1 MIRDFRNPLADSA
14 FEGMMANPASIPFAF
29 TYAGKKYE
37 GFGSED
43 MALRRKTDE
52 SDGGKRTITLDYA
65 LRDGFK
71 ASLKACHYYTHGA
84 TEFSVW
90 FENDTLSDSGIIEDA
105 YVFMR
110 FTGENMRVTGILG
123 DHENFYKPY
132 DRALKEESVHFSS
145 DSGRATHVYF
155 PYFNLK
161 WARGGSLLAIGWAG
175 TWRADFEKSESG
187 CIYRAGSVNRMHTFL
202 KPGEKIR
209 TALFVFIPYEEKWEG
224 YDVNLWR
231 DWFVKWNLPKGD
243 SNGNAIKP
251 FSTCCLASDTGLP
264 NSDGSISERHDTW
277 KRSLDKMIC
286 EDVKVDFR
294 WFDAGWYIAPDK
306 KSPVPFSKDRDW
318 WHTVGTW
325 VLDESKWPGDTFFES
340 VDYGHKHGIKTLMWF
355 EPERVTDP
363 DNMVKN
369 FGYKREWAID
379 MGTGVITNNI
389 GDEECLEYT
398 ISRISKVLR
407 ENKIDMYR
415 EDNNSDPAALWKHL
429 DEKEGENRRGITECK
444 FILNHYRMWDEFIK
458 TTLSIG
464 GCGFVD
470 SCASGGGRNDLE
482 SMRRGIPLLR
492 SDYDR
497 TSTALRLSMT
507 SSFNKWIPFSGAN
520 TKEKLEQLALTGI
533 SDKYVW
539 RASYLCALNVDSQ
552 FVQDPDQDFDILR
565 FGLNEWKKINPYLL
579 KEFYTLTPWHSGEE
593 KDGMTAYC
601 YFDPEKEKGVLLAF
615 RQEACDENTL
625 CVSLPFADGKWT
637 LTDEDTGE
645 RMEITDK
652 NARLFLPE
660 KRMARFL
667 WVERAKK

>member
-1 MIRDFRNPLADSA
+1 MIRDYKNPMADSA
-14 FEGMMANPASIPFAF
+14 FERMVENPALIPFEF
-29 TYAGKKYE
+29 TYAKKRYH
-37 GFGSED
+37 GFGDAD
-43 MALRRKTDE
+43 MELIQKNNE
-52 SDGGKRTITLDYA
+52 NEGGKRTSSFTYAFSDGLKLSVTL
-65 LRDGFK
+65 
-71 ASLKACHYYTHGA
+71 SHYLTHGA
-84 TEFSVW
+84 TEFTVW
-90 FENDTLSDSGIIEDA
+90 FENSAQNDSAIIEDA
-105 YVFMR
+105 YAKMNFA
-110 FTGENMRVTGILG
+110 GESMRVTGILG

-132 DRALKEESVHFSS
+132 DRALTQENVHFSS
-145 DSGRATHVYF
+145 NSGRATHVYF

-161 WARGGSLLAIGWAG
+161 WEKGGALLAIGWAG
-175 TWRADFEKSESG
+175 TWRADFEKSETG
-187 CIYRAGSVNRMHTFL
+187 CVYRAGSVNHLQTYL

-209 TALFVFIPYEEKWEG
+209 TALFVWIPYEDQWEG

-231 DWFVKWNLPKGD
+231 DWFITWNLPKAD
-243 SNGNAIKP
+243 LEGNALKP

-264 NSDGSISERHDTW
+264 NSDGSISERYDTW
-277 KRSLDKMIC
+277 KRSLDKMIK

-325 VLDESKWPGDTFFES
+325 VLDENKWPGDSFKES
-340 VDYGHKHGIKTLMWF
+340 VEYGHQNGIKTLMWF

-369 FGYKREWAID
+369 FGYKRKWAID
-379 MGTGVITNNI
+379 MGTGVVTNNI
-389 GDEECLEYT
+389 GDEECLDYT
-398 ISRISKVLR
+398 IRRVSKVLR
-407 ENKIDMYR
+407 DNKIDMYR
-415 EDNNSDPAALWKHL
+415 EDNNSNPASLWNHL
-429 DEKEGENRRGITECK
+429 DAIEGENRRGITECK
-444 FILNHYRMWDEFIK
+444 FILNHYRMWDAFTE

-482 SMRRGIPLLR
+482 SMRRAIPLLR

-520 TKEKLEQLALTGI
+520 TKEKLEQLALTGV

-552 FVQDPDQDFDILR
+552 FVQDPDQDFGILR
-565 FGLNEWKKINPYLL
+565 FGLAEWKKVNPYLL

-601 YFDPEKEKGVLLAF
+601 YFDPETEKGVMLAF
-615 RQEACDENTL
+615 RQEECEEDSL
-625 CVSLPFADGKWT
+625 CVSLPFAEGQWT

-645 RMEITDK
+645 TIVIADK
-652 NARLFLPE
+652 TARLSLPE
-660 KRMARFL
+660 KRMARLL
-667 WVERAKK
+667 WMKRA